1 MNCGKTKIVCDKL
14 RDVSYINKIPGNYKY
29 EWHTIRDFNSNIAMI
44 ISNGVYFHCPA
55 KRISSGW

>member
-1 MNCGKTKIVCDKL
+1 VTYFYV
-14 RDVSYINKIPGNYKY
+14 NKIPGNYKY

-44 ISNGVYFHCPA
+44 VSSDAYFHCPA